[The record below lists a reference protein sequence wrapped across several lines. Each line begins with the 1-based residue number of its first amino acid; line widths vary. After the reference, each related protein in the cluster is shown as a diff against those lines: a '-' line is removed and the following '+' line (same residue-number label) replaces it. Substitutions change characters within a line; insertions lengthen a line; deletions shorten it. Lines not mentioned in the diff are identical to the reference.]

1 MRFSLDSTGGNSI
14 RSYSEQGIVINDR
27 LIRTSVMITADS
39 VEAWSAETV
48 TGLDERHLE
57 PLIARRPG
65 IIILGT
71 GSTMVFPRPSLL
83 AGVQRQGIG
92 IEGMANDAA
101 IRTFNVLLSEDRKVL
116 LALLL
121 GRF

>member
-1 MRFSLDSTGGNSI
+1 
-14 RSYSEQGIVINDR
+14 
-27 LIRTSVMITADS
+27 
-39 VEAWSAETV
+39 
-48 TGLDERHLE
+48 
-57 PLIARRPG
+57 
-65 IIILGT
+65 
-71 GSTMVFPRPSLL
+71 MVFPRPSLL

-92 IEGMANDAA
+92 IEVMANDAA